1 MNSDVDI
8 VSDADEEFISEY
20 EGPVASLHDLP
31 EVFSTL
37 PSDDAKPHNT
47 DFDTKLSLGN
57 APLYE
62 VLARPDA
69 ADYIPAID
77 AE

>member
-1 MNSDVDI
+1 MPNR
-8 VSDADEEFISEY
+8 
-20 EGPVASLHDLP
+20 
-31 EVFSTL
+31 
-37 PSDDAKPHNT
+37 NT

-77 AE
+77 AERLDLPGTFCDNRAAFERAHKSNP